1 MAVWTRVD
9 SSGADRC
16 QTLTAAEKPRG
27 LLRLHNATIV
37 QQNAFFPDM
46 QEGIYLFNS
55 SVSGPEYSVE
65 IIGW

>member
-1 MAVWTRVD
+1 
-9 SSGADRC
+9 
-16 QTLTAAEKPRG
+16 
-27 LLRLHNATIV
+27 
-37 QQNAFFPDM
+37 M